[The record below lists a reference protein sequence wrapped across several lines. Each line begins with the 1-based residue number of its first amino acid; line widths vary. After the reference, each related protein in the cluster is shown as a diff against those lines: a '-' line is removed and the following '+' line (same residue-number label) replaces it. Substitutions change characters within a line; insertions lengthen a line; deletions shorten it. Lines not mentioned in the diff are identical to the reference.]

1 MSSERPTGTKRIA
14 VLTAAGLVAAETLT
28 GVLIAAR
35 DGGSAAGTRS
45 SAGPCD
51 ASSSR
56 KVTQPTP
63 AQLRAAGLGK
73 LTIASSRRRV
83 DLVAPP
89 FSNPTAVTN
98 PLSDRRLQSAI
109 LNGQVDGKRF
119 RTETTLLPQTMI
131 VEWIDRQCVEV
142 LVSQYLAFSD
152 GRIEEVALDRYA
164 QDGAITVEGAPR

>member
-14 VLTAAGLVAAETLT
+14 VLTAAGLVAVGMLT
-28 GVLIAAR
+28 GVQIAAR

-98 PLSDRRLQSAI
+98 PPFPIAGCSRRS
-109 LNGQVDGKRF
+109 
-119 RTETTLLPQTMI
+119 
-131 VEWIDRQCVEV
+131 
-142 LVSQYLAFSD
+142 
-152 GRIEEVALDRYA
+152 
-164 QDGAITVEGAPR
+164 